1 MAHPSPTLA
10 PHERRK
16 LERNI
21 HLFYAFRLLR
31 EAQIW
36 IPIWIVYLVVDR
48 GFTLSEVGVAEA
60 AFLIGLTILEVPTG
74 AVADRYGRSK
84 SLVLGAITLIA
95 ALLIFAFAT
104 SIPILLASF
113 LLWSV
118 ADTLMSGA
126 DLALLYDSLSAL
138 GRQREY
144 EKLAG
149 RGEAM
154 LWGGATLAVLIGAP
168 LAAQVSTQFTIFI
181 GAATMAIAATVALRM
196 VEAPRHPQSVP
207 ATSYLVGARH
217 AIRTAWNLPAVRT
230 AIVFTAAIGAG
241 LGATGFLVQ
250 PFLLDKGQDVDIVFS
265 ALQLPGLLAAVVG
278 SLLAFRLVSRA
289 GPIAVLTALPVLG
302 VGAYAALALID
313 DLGAVGFL
321 ALLMMLQSMVQPIAT
336 GYINRRVPS
345 DQRATILS
353 LQTLMLGLILAPFSA
368 SVGFIFDDLGLQWA
382 FAIPGIALAALAL
395 GAGGL
400 WVAAHQREQLQAPQP
415 APASAAPSVVAPVV
429 PPHPGD
435 PG

>member
-1 MAHPSPTLA
+1 MVQSAPALA
-10 PHERRK
+10 PNDRRQ

-84 SLVLGAITLIA
+84 SLALGASTLIA

-104 SIPILLASF
+104 SFPLLLASF
-113 LLWSV
+113 LLWAV

-126 DLALLYDSLSAL
+126 DLALLYDSLTAL
-138 GRQREY
+138 DRQQEY

-168 LAAQVSTQFTIFI
+168 LAAQMSTQFTIFI
-181 GAATMAIAATVALRM
+181 GAVTMAAAAAVALRM
-196 VEAPRHPQSVP
+196 VEAPRHPQSLP
-207 ATSYLVGARH
+207 AASYIAGARQ
-217 AIRTAWNLPAVRT
+217 AVRTAWALPAVRT
-230 AIVFTAAIGAG
+230 AIIFTAVIGAG
-241 LGATGFLVQ
+241 LGATNYLIQ
-250 PFLLDKGQDVDIVFS
+250 PFLLDKGQEIDIAFS
-265 ALQLPGLLAAVVG
+265 ALQLPGLLAAIVG

-289 GPIAVLTALPVLG
+289 GPVAVLTALPLLG
-302 VGAYAALALID
+302 VAAYAALALID

-321 ALLMMLQSMVQPIAT
+321 ALLMLLQSMVQPIAT

-353 LQTLMLGLILAPFSA
+353 LPTLMLGLILAPFSA
-368 SVGFIFDDLGLQWA
+368 GVGFIFDGLGLQWA

-395 GAGGL
+395 GTGGF
-400 WVAAHQREQLQAPQP
+400 WIAAHRREQLSSPQP
-415 APASAAPSVVAPVV
+415 PPASVAPSVVAPAV
-429 PPHPGD
+429 PLHPGD